1 MRDDCFFCFRI
12 ENKNL
17 PLISLIDE
25 WSDDLIWNYA
35 KKNRLTIISID
46 ADFSNRILL
55 EDPLGHPF
63 IKA

>member
-1 MRDDCFFCFRI
+1 
-12 ENKNL
+12 L

-25 WSDDLIWNYA
+25 LSDDLIWNYA
-35 KKNRLTIISID
+35 KKNKLTIISID

-55 EDPLGHPF
+55 EDPLDHPF